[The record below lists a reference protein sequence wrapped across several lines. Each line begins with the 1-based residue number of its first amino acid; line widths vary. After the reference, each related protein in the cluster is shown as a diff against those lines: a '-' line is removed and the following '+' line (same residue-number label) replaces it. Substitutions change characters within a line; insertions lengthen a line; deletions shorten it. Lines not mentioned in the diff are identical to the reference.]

1 MHLSVGDLR
10 SGVGSPGALVM
21 NRSELPMWVL
31 ETNLG
36 HLGKKKKKAYSNHHL
51 SILSGH
57 PPLLFLCKQA
67 LSCY

>member
-36 HLGKKKKKAYSNHHL
+36 HLGKKKKKSL
-51 SILSGH
+51 LQ
-57 PPLLFLCKQA
+57 PPFKHSLWPPTIAF
-67 LSCY
+67 SM

>member
-36 HLGKKKKKAYSNHHL
+36 HLGKKKKKL
-51 SILSGH
+51 TPTTI
-57 PPLLFLCKQA
+57 
-67 LSCY
+67 

>member
-36 HLGKKKKKAYSNHHL
+36 HLGKKKKSL
-51 SILSGH
+51 LQ
-57 PPLLFLCKQA
+57 PPFKHSLWPPTIAF
-67 LSCY
+67 SM